1 METATRGIQNG
12 ETRMTKEEEQLDLV
26 LNNFDFGRV
35 RKAMVA
41 LDWRWAN
48 KGIPTLGDLYNEA
61 ERLLIKAQEEKCT
74 IATGGLVAMG
84 TKSGVLSLSFVVEE
98 VVVLKQELL

>member
-1 METATRGIQNG
+1 METTSGRVQDGTA
-12 ETRMTKEEEQLDLV
+12 RMTKDEEQLDLV

-35 RKAMVA
+35 RKTMVA
-41 LDWRWAN
+41 LDWRWAK
-48 KGIPTLGDLYNEA
+48 KGIPTIGDLYNEA